1 MYSYSGN
8 RSKRYML
15 TAIYQLNNFDRK
27 IIYDLQELMKEVEA
41 QVREVG
47 ARIRGWKIIED
58 EMEAIFVIKAIDKKS
73 AESAMKILEENLGN
87 FLKKQG
93 MIMNRIS
100 VSQVED
106 EDLSSDEKVDLL
118 MKLQSLRLIIDIMIL
133 IKECDP
139 YVHKLLT
146 ELSKRPYSQVP
157 DLSTSTD
164 ISVNASIMQRLESL
178 GVVEKV
184 ERDIIRLSTIGSW
197 LLDLYED
204 LKEVANKLE
213 SFGNETATIY
223 LLLFLLHM
231 YEGDLGLLYEKV
243 FPILDIEQYH
253 DPSLVNSMLE
263 KLENAEIVKRS
274 NRWVEILPKGKALI
288 GELERILSF
297 WEENYVGRLKNP
309 IKELFDT
316 LSSEKK
322 YVVLRDGKLS
332 KFSYEKILESLIRAN
347 IDVSIALSVID
358 SIVNSLRGSAIVGS
372 DEIVWSICRALDS
385 IDGTGEFSTRYQYYV
400 STQDFLVIKSK
411 NGHMYPFSRTTIEM
425 LVTRNFLSKIPLKAS
440 KSMVESLASQIYEGL
455 RSLFMT
461 LVPRVVAIR
470 DETPLCVPEELIL
483 EIIRAILSS
492 AVPYFAQLFEASRD
506 ENSFRKKV
514 LDICAN
520 VMRKSI
526 ESFKYALDLLTNGD
540 IRFSIDVFIAEA
552 YKFLSAVL
560 LLLGALPCISFV
572 SLCDV
577 VRHRC
582 SELRKEGDKILLRVP
597 TRSMILRVLKRVDE
611 FARRCLQVFRSRYH
625 GSMYPLARNAKSLEN
640 VYRFGI
646 NLASQILYILG

>member
-1 MYSYSGN
+1 
-8 RSKRYML
+8 ML

-274 NRWVEILPKGKALI
+274 NRWVE
-288 GELERILSF
+288 
-297 WEENYVGRLKNP
+297 N
-309 IKELFDT
+309 
-316 LSSEKK
+316 
-322 YVVLRDGKLS
+322 
-332 KFSYEKILESLIRAN
+332 
-347 IDVSIALSVID
+347 
-358 SIVNSLRGSAIVGS
+358 
-372 DEIVWSICRALDS
+372 
-385 IDGTGEFSTRYQYYV
+385 
-400 STQDFLVIKSK
+400 
-411 NGHMYPFSRTTIEM
+411 TT
-425 LVTRNFLSKIPLKAS
+425 
-440 KSMVESLASQIYEGL
+440 
-455 RSLFMT
+455 
-461 LVPRVVAIR
+461 
-470 DETPLCVPEELIL
+470 
-483 EIIRAILSS
+483 
-492 AVPYFAQLFEASRD
+492 
-506 ENSFRKKV
+506 
-514 LDICAN
+514 
-520 VMRKSI
+520 
-526 ESFKYALDLLTNGD
+526 
-540 IRFSIDVFIAEA
+540 
-552 YKFLSAVL
+552 
-560 LLLGALPCISFV
+560 
-572 SLCDV
+572 
-577 VRHRC
+577 
-582 SELRKEGDKILLRVP
+582 
-597 TRSMILRVLKRVDE
+597 KR
-611 FARRCLQVFRSRYH
+611 
-625 GSMYPLARNAKSLEN
+625 
-640 VYRFGI
+640 
-646 NLASQILYILG
+646 